1 MIVEKPAFTNQKQMA
16 QIQEMLA
23 DHPDVLYFEAARNI
37 HTPNFHAIEAQL
49 ADLDTVQGAEFTY
62 SKYSS
67 RYDQVLAGKEPNVFS
82 LKYAGGALQ
91 DLGVYTVYDAVA
103 LFGMPQEVAY
113 FPQLIRTGVDGKG
126 TAILSYPEYSVT
138 LNFSKVS
145 NSHMTSEIYG
155 LKDLISI
162 DDAGELRSVTY
173 VDEDNNKQVIANTI
187 DENPM
192 LPEAEDF
199 ARVINDPT
207 AKQNHEDYE
216 NWRQLSMYVNK
227 LMFNLRQDAHLYFVG
242 EEA

>member
-1 MIVEKPAFTNQKQMA
+1 
-16 QIQEMLA
+16 
-23 DHPDVLYFEAARNI
+23 
-37 HTPNFHAIEAQL
+37 
-49 ADLDTVQGAEFTY
+49 
-62 SKYSS
+62 
-67 RYDQVLAGKEPNVFS
+67 
-82 LKYAGGALQ
+82 
-91 DLGVYTVYDAVA
+91 
-103 LFGMPQEVAY
+103 
-113 FPQLIRTGVDGKG
+113 
-126 TAILSYPEYSVT
+126 
-138 LNFSKVS
+138 
-145 NSHMTSEIYG
+145 MTSEIYG